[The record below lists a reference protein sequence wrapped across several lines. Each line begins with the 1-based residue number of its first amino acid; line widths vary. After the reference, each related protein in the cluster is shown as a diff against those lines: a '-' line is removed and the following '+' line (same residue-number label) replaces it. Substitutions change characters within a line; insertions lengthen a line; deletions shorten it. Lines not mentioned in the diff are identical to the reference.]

1 MGDIADYYAEEF
13 KIEQFHRTQPK
24 GPKNIFKTENVLN
37 RTHWIDGQG
46 TIHELKDMDRDHLQN
61 VLFFIYKR
69 RDRYWL
75 NCSDVDLIEKFKDG
89 DEFFQV
95 VIRKSTLW
103 KAIMTELQR
112 PVEGFN
118 FEFTIPGEDD
128 K

>member
-1 MGDIADYYAEEF
+1 MGEIADYYAEELMV
-13 KIEQFHRTQPK
+13 EQFHRTQSK
-24 GPKNIFKTENVLN
+24 APKNIFKTENVLN
-37 RTHWIDGQG
+37 RTNWIDGQG
-46 TIHELKDMDRDHLQN
+46 TIHEIKDMDRDHLQN

-75 NCSDVDLIEKFKDG
+75 NCSDVNLIEKFKDG

-103 KAIMTELQR
+103 KAIITELQR
-112 PVEGFN
+112 SVEGFN
-118 FEFTIPGEDD
+118 FEFTIPGEGD